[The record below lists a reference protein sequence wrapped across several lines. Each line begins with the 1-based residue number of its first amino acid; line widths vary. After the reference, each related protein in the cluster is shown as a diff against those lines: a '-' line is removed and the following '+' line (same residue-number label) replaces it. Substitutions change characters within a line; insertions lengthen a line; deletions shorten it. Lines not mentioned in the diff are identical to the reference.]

1 LLPQGSPAAG
11 RDLDGAPAADALLGG
26 HQPARPGPPQRLRAS
41 VPAAHL
47 ARAPAAQGRRLPGGK
62 ATGEVVRPRLAR
74 PGYRADL
81 RAGDA
86 DSVCRALRPG
96 VPPLAGA
103 QRRAARRSA
112 LRPAYADAHR
122 GSRPAPARRHGH
134 LRAAADRARRRA
146 LRRGPVPL
154 AGDRRRRALPARG
167 TPGGTGH
174 RTARL
179 AGRPGTGAVTRDR
192 DPAGRPRN
200 ARPRDAL
207 GRPLDPAGGPGPGS
221 GAAGTDRI
229 PDDLVI
235 TGPEAAALADRLLR
249 DGRPFHAHEV
259 LEAAWKSGPSG
270 ERDLWQGLA
279 QIAVGLTHARRGNA
293 LGAVALLSRG
303 AERVRG
309 YQAEAGS
316 RDEASSDD
324 GAGSE
329 DGDGSPSGTGS
340 QRAGGRLASPFG
352 MNVDAFLAAADDLAA
367 RIERDGLDAIPP
379 ADLSPGLLA
388 GAA

>member
-1 LLPQGSPAAG
+1 
-11 RDLDGAPAADALLGG
+11 
-26 HQPARPGPPQRLRAS
+26 
-41 VPAAHL
+41 
-47 ARAPAAQGRRLPGGK
+47 
-62 ATGEVVRPRLAR
+62 
-74 PGYRADL
+74 
-81 RAGDA
+81 
-86 DSVCRALRPG
+86 
-96 VPPLAGA
+96 
-103 QRRAARRSA
+103 
-112 LRPAYADAHR
+112 
-122 GSRPAPARRHGH
+122 
-134 LRAAADRARRRA
+134 
-146 LRRGPVPL
+146 
-154 AGDRRRRALPARG
+154 
-167 TPGGTGH
+167 
-174 RTARL
+174 
-179 AGRPGTGAVTRDR
+179 VTRDR

-235 TGPEAAALADRLLR
+235 TGAEAAALADRLLR

-293 LGAVALLSRG
+293 RGAVALLSRG